1 MKRIPPHRR
10 AAAPFALL
18 TALAACAAAA
28 PAKLTFTKS
37 FPGSVPEYCS
47 VEVDKSGALIYKE
60 SPTDD
65 QPIKAQLPET
75 DVTPLFELAQ
85 QLEFFKAPIE
95 SGLKVANT
103 GKKTFRYESAEGQ
116 AAEVV
121 FNYSTIL
128 AAQQLLDR
136 FEYIAATER
145 AWIDLDR
152 TVHFDHLGIN
162 DSLAQVEDL
171 WIKKELIAPAQFVP
185 LLTRITSRESIM
197 HLARERAARLKD
209 EFEASKAAAAAG
221 QKEE

>member
-1 MKRIPPHRR
+1 MK
-10 AAAPFALL
+10 ALVL
-18 TALAACAAAA
+18 LPLLAACLCAG

-47 VEVDKSGALIYKE
+47 VEIDKTGALTYKE

-65 QPIKAQLPET
+65 QPVKAQLSASET
-75 DVTPLFELAQ
+75 NPLFDMAQ
-85 QLEFFKAPIE
+85 QLGFFKSPIE

-103 GKKTFRYESAEGQ
+103 GKKTFRYESEDGNEN
-116 AAEVV
+116 EVI
-121 FNYSTIL
+121 FNYSTIEV
-128 AAQQLLDR
+128 AQELLDR
-136 FEYIAATER
+136 FEDIAATER

-162 DSLAQVEDL
+162 DSLAQVEYL
-171 WIKKELIAPAQFVP
+171 WNNKHLAAPAQFVP
-185 LLTRITSRESIM
+185 LFNRITSHPSIM

-209 EFEASKAAAAAG
+209 EFAASQPAGDGSG

>member
-1 MKRIPPHRR
+1 MKHAWLLVALAIST
-10 AAAPFALL
+10 AAAP
-18 TALAACAAAA
+18 

-47 VEVDKSGALIYKE
+47 VEIDQNGALVYKE

-65 QPIKAQLPET
+65 NPIKAQVPES
-75 DVTPLFELAQ
+75 DVTPLFGLAQ
-85 QLEFFKAPIE
+85 QLDFFKSPIE

-103 GKKTFRYESAEGQ
+103 GKKTFRYESPEGKM
-116 AAEVV
+116 AEVV
-121 FNYSTIL
+121 FNYSTIV
-128 AAQQLLDR
+128 AAEQLLDR
-136 FEYIAATER
+136 FEWIAATER

-171 WIKKELIAPAQFVP
+171 WIKKQLIAPEQFVP

-209 EFEASKAAAAAG
+209 EFAAPKEARAAG
-221 QKEE
+221 QKEK

>member
-1 MKRIPPHRR
+1 MKN
-10 AAAPFALL
+10 ALL
-18 TALAACAAAA
+18 AGLLAACAVAAA

-37 FPGSVPEYCS
+37 FPGSVPEYCF
-47 VEVDKSGALIYKE
+47 VEIDQSGALTYKE

-65 QPIKAQLPET
+65 RPVKAQVPT
-75 DVTPLFELAQ
+75 SDVAPLFDLAQ
-85 QLEFFKAPIE
+85 QLDFFKSPIE

-103 GKKTFRYESAEGQ
+103 GKKTFRYESPEGKT
-116 AAEVV
+116 AEVV
-121 FNYSTIL
+121 FNYSTIV
-128 AAQQLLDR
+128 AAEQLLDR
-136 FEYIAATER
+136 FESMAATER

-171 WIKKELIAPAQFVP
+171 WIKKQLIAPAQFVP

-209 EFEASKAAAAAG
+209 EFAVPKDAGAA

>member
-1 MKRIPPHRR
+1 
-10 AAAPFALL
+10 
-18 TALAACAAAA
+18 
-28 PAKLTFTKS
+28 
-37 FPGSVPEYCS
+37 VPEYCS
-47 VEVDKSGALIYKE
+47 VEIDQSGALIYKE

-65 QPIKAQLPET
+65 RPVQAQVPAS
-75 DVTPLFELAQ
+75 DVTALFDLAQ
-85 QLEFFKAPIE
+85 QLGYFKSPIE

-103 GKKTFRYESAEGQ
+103 GKKTFRYESPEGKT
-116 AAEVV
+116 AEVV
-121 FNYSTIL
+121 FNYSTIV
-128 AAQQLLDR
+128 AAEQLLDR

-171 WIKKELIAPAQFVP
+171 WIKKQLIAPAQFVP
-185 LLTRITSRESIM
+185 LLNRITSRESIM

-209 EFEASKAAAAAG
+209 EFAAPPGNGASG

>member
-1 MKRIPPHRR
+1 MKSILPL
-10 AAAPFALL
+10 ALL
-18 TALAACAAAA
+18 AGFAIAAAA

-47 VEVDKSGALIYKE
+47 VEIDNSGALTYKE

-65 QPIKAQLPET
+65 QPIKAQVSES
-75 DVTPLFELAQ
+75 DITPLFDLAQ
-85 QLEFFKAPIE
+85 QLEFFKSPIE

-103 GKKTFRYESAEGQ
+103 GKKTFRYESAEGK

-121 FNYSTIL
+121 FNYSTIV

-136 FEYIAATER
+136 FENIAATER
-145 AWIDLDR
+145 ARIDLDR

-162 DSLAQVEDL
+162 DSLAQVEEL
-171 WIKKELIAPAQFVP
+171 WIKKQLIAPSQFVP

-209 EFEASKAAAAAG
+209 EFQAPMAAGAAG
-221 QKEE
+221 QRKE

>member
-1 MKRIPPHRR
+1 MKTILLL
-10 AAAPFALL
+10 AALGVATAAP
-18 TALAACAAAA
+18 
-28 PAKLTFTKS
+28 PKLTFTKS
-37 FPGSVPEYCS
+37 FPGSVPDYCS
-47 VEVDKSGALIYKE
+47 VEIDKTGALTYKE

-65 QPIKAQLPET
+65 QPIKTQVPES

-85 QLEFFKAPIE
+85 QLEFFKSPIE

-121 FNYSTIL
+121 FNYSTIVV
-128 AAQQLLDR
+128 AQQLLDR
-136 FEYIAATER
+136 FENIAATER

-171 WIKKELIAPAQFVP
+171 WIKKQLIAPGQFVP

-197 HLARERAARLKD
+197 HLARDRAARLKD
-209 EFEASKAAAAAG
+209 EFEAPKAAGAAS